1 VLVTTGEQPGFA
13 MPAAAWASRSG
24 DSVLFVRQGS
34 IPPATREA
42 LVRHDKPSI
51 WVLGPPSA
59 ISDVVLKQLRK
70 LGKVHRIQGPSPVQ
84 NAIAFTR
91 FGSHGFGWDINTP
104 GQNFTLAS
112 TSRPAD
118 AAAAGALAN
127 GGVYAPLLVTD
138 VAATLPPSLDGFFQD
153 VQPGY
158 QGNPNSGVF
167 NHVWILGDDS
177 TVSVGAQGRIDAI
190 TQLVPVEAQ
199 NP

>member
-1 VLVTTGEQPGFA
+1 
-13 MPAAAWASRSG
+13 
-24 DSVLFVRQGS
+24 VRQAV
-34 IPPATREA
+34 IPPATRQA
-42 LVRHDKPSI
+42 LAQHAKPNI

-59 ISDVVLKQLRK
+59 VSDAVLKQLRK

-112 TSRPAD
+112 TSRPSD
-118 AAAAGALAN
+118 AAAAGALAS
-127 GGVYAPLLVTD
+127 GGVYAPLLLTD
-138 VAATLPPSLDGFFQD
+138 IAATLPPSLDNFFQD

-158 QGNPNSGVF
+158 QGNPNTGVF

-177 TVSVGAQGRIDAI
+177 TVSVAAQGRLDTI